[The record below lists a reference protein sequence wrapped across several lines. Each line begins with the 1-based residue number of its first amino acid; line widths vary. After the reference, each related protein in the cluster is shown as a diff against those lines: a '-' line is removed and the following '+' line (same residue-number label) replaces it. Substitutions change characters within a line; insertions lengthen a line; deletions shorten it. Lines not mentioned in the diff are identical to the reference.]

1 MNQLKTLLIDLDDT
15 VYPTGNG
22 IWPYLGDRINCFMRD
37 MVKIPGDQIVEIRE
51 RLLLQ
56 YGTTM
61 RGLMIEYGAD
71 MHDYLRYVHDVDI
84 SNYLHEDPELRQALI
99 SLPQQKWIFTNAS
112 QAHAEQVL
120 RLLGI
125 RDLFEG
131 IIDVVDTH
139 PWCKPQTPAFEK
151 AIVKANNLNPAE
163 TLFIDDR
170 VSNLDTAKALGMH
183 TLQILGVEAV
193 SIHPAIEK
201 LSSLPAFIAS
211 MENK

>member
-1 MNQLKTLLIDLDDT
+1 
-15 VYPTGNG
+15 
-22 IWPYLGDRINCFMRD
+22 MRD
-37 MVKIPGDQIVEIRE
+37 IVKIPADQIVETRE

-56 YGTTM
+56 YGSTM

-71 MHDYLRYVHDVDI
+71 MHDYLRYVHDVEI
-84 SNYLHEDPELRQALI
+84 SDYLHEDPELRQALI
-99 SLPQQKWIFTNAS
+99 SLPQEKWIFTNAS

-193 SIHPAIEK
+193 STHPGIEK
-201 LSSLPAFIAS
+201 LSSLPAYIAS

>member
-15 VYPTGNG
+15 VYPTSNDV
-22 IWPYLGDRINCFMRD
+22 WPYLCDRIDRYMRD
-37 MVKIPGDQIVEIRE
+37 IVKIPADQIVETRE

-56 YGTTM
+56 YGSTM

-84 SNYLHEDPELRQALI
+84 SNYLHEDPELRQALL

>member
-15 VYPTGNG
+15 VYPTSNDV
-22 IWPYLGDRINCFMRD
+22 WPYLCDRIDRYMRD
-37 MVKIPGDQIVEIRE
+37 IVKIPADQIVETRE

-56 YGTTM
+56 YGSTM

-84 SNYLHEDPELRQALI
+84 SDYLREDPELRQALL

-201 LSSLPAFIAS
+201 LSNLPAFIAS
-211 MENK
+211 MEN